1 MAGWL
6 GVPPH
11 KPKKY
16 TREQAHDKCY
26 RIACKLLE
34 RMSACSKC
42 PIFVKDSTPASC
54 GFSKAWCCEGCPHLD
69 PARGCTVDA
78 LLCRLH
84 LCAPEGRRQS
94 QENPILRA
102 RLRRVYAIAR
112 SYNILMARAS
122 KGQALELADKHDIWW
137 LYRHGGYKHTGIT

>member
-1 MAGWL
+1 MAGYK
-6 GVPPH
+6 G
-11 KPKKY
+11 KKY

-42 PIFVKDSTPASC
+42 PIFVKDTTPGSC

-69 PARGCTVDA
+69 PMRGCTVDA

-84 LCAPEGRRQS
+84 LCAPESARQNL
-94 QENPILRA
+94 ENGV
-102 RLRRVYAIAR
+102 LRRRLKRVAAIAR
-112 SYNILMARAS
+112 QYDILMARAS
-122 KGQALELADKHDIWW
+122 KEQALELGIDHDVWF
-137 LYRHGGYKHTGIT
+137 LYRNGGYTRTGII